1 MGSILNVTIPFFA
14 LVLCGYISAR
24 TGKLDGKAVG
34 ALNTFVLYFS
44 LPAMLF
50 RFAATSPFSAIANP
64 PVFLT
69 YAVAGLIVLAV
80 TVLGLRWGDHEQWR
94 DAGMGGMCASWSN
107 WGYMGF
113 AILPALLG
121 TKAVAPLIAAGIA
134 DLLIVLSAALATAA
148 QEGGAREGGARAGER
163 GGDASAWLNSVK
175 LSLMGVAKN
184 PLIWAITAGLVVS
197 GLNLEFI
204 KPVDEL
210 LRLLGT
216 AAGPVALFSIGIT
229 LYRPQGT
236 TIHGDAW
243 IIVVT
248 KLFFHPLLAWM
259 FGVYVFGVTHFEAS
273 VILLAAAL
281 PTAGSV
287 FLFAER
293 HGANVERCAAII
305 MLTTVGAFFTMS
317 GWAWLVQH

>member
-14 LVLCGYISAR
+14 LVLCGYLAAR
-24 TGKLDGKAVG
+24 SGKLDGKAVG

-50 RFAATSPFSAIANP
+50 RFTASSPFSAIANP
-64 PVFLT
+64 PVFIA

-80 TVLGLRWGDHEQWR
+80 TVFGLRWGDHESWR
-94 DAGMGGMCASWSN
+94 DAGLGGMCASWSN

-113 AILPALLG
+113 AILPALMG
-121 TKAVAPLIAAGIA
+121 PQAVAPLIAAGIA
-134 DLLIVLSAALATAA
+134 DLLIVVSAALATAA
-148 QEGGAREGGARAGER
+148 QEGG
-163 GGDASAWLNSVK
+163 DSNSWLTSVK
-175 LSLMGVAKN
+175 QSLLGVAKN
-184 PLIWAITAGLVVS
+184 PLIWAIAAGLVVS

-236 TIHGDAW
+236 TIHGDTW

-259 FGVYVFGVTHFEAS
+259 LGIYVFGVSHFEAS
-273 VILLAAAL
+273 VILLAAGL

-293 HGANVERCAAII
+293 HGSNVERCAAII
-305 MLTTVGAFFTMS
+305 MLSTVGAFFTMS
-317 GWAWLVQH
+317 GWAWLVRH